1 MCNWWTGKQT
11 ITASNQVKKN
21 LTSITWIC
29 QCWDIW
35 PIRARWQNIIWLHFR
50 HASRLWPSFPFL
62 SCSFGLLHSR
72 IFSTPSSW
80 LCSSKAPG
88 PPVPNFCS
96 WVTRKSLFFLS
107 CAGYPGFY
115 RFKAVGSLH
124 LSLAHS
130 LDHVC
135 MHFFPNR
142 WVWFQAMIV
151 YFVILQG
158 YIHGGYTLYAL
169 YTIIIIIQ

>member
-21 LTSITWIC
+21 LTSIIWIC

-96 WVTRKSLFFLS
+96 WVTRKSLFFYHVL
-107 CAGYPGFY
+107 GTLDFT
-115 RFKAVGSLH
+115 GSKQWAPFTFPWRIALIMYVCISFPTDGSGSR
-124 LSLAHS
+124 LWLCI
-130 LDHVC
+130 LLYCRGIFMEDILC
-135 MHFFPNR
+135 MH
-142 WVWFQAMIV
+142 
-151 YFVILQG
+151 
-158 YIHGGYTLYAL
+158 YIPS
-169 YTIIIIIQ
+169 